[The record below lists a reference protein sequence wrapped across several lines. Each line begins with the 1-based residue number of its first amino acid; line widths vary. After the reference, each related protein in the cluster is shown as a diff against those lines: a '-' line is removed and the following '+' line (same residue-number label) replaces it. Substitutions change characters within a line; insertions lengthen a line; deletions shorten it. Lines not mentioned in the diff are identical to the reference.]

1 MPEAQEGHQ
10 SHPSAS
16 AWQLLRRFAEML
28 LLLWAFIKFW
38 IDMVKNGIIVCQQ
51 FPDPDP
57 KFVAPLVVLV
67 VGLLMTGLLGFQDFW
82 QQGRHGEAIIAAVDL
97 DTPYLAWKHGRQ
109 VIYGEDC
116 PDWEKLR
123 LRNSTW
129 RSLPLAM
136 MTFALAFRVLMEIP
150 MCQTVLFTSIMAI
163 GTFPQLTNH
172 SLFAQDLRRDGL
184 EPSQIG
190 RVRLISDLTAVVPD
204 YLKETS
210 GLDIAWQALDVEKQI
225 WVAAHCRDSR
235 WQQKTLPRSQDDTQ
249 TWAMASLGHGNLHG
263 ELGGVGSGNLL
274 AFNSMQNQR
283 IKKMLQQNEEVL
295 RPAAI
300 KLAKRAKSSGL
311 KQRVTSF
318 GRHMAARF
326 LPWNELVDL
335 AYSSYSGRNASLP
348 ELTVQQSRPWK
359 SKMGPVELVLQDGW
373 KLSLCQTCALLLT
386 AFFPILKKTLETCHI
401 RDAKFK
407 GLVAFHAILDIAC
420 LVATWLLCAA
430 APAAYY
436 FGHLIESLTSQM
448 WPLLREVLEGM
459 SDISQEQLN
468 TNVARMLAKFIHQA
482 APACFSIM
490 LTNLLPALQWSLLFL
505 LRLAAGS
512 LVFLGLSSLLARG
525 LCPHVRL
532 ANCLQ
537 VGICGPLW
545 LFADCGEIE
554 TTARRICFM
563 MTFRSL
569 LFTLIVAFEWRS
581 VDFDSRQVFFGT
593 ICNLFVEVNA
603 VERCWLAACFAHCI
617 SGLISVACAYQS
629 LAKCC
634 DEVADDRTPYSMS
647 FGPHG
652 SYGSFQPYE
661 CNQAQ
666 P

>member
-57 KFVAPLVVLV
+57 KFLAPLVVLV
-67 VGLLMTGLLGFQDFW
+67 VGLLMTSLLGFQDFW
-82 QQGRHGEAIIAAVDL
+82 QQGRHREAIIAAVDL
-97 DTPYLAWKHGRQ
+97 DTPYLALKHGRQ

-123 LRNSTW
+123 QRNSTW

-163 GTFPQLTNH
+163 GMFPQLTNH
-172 SLFAQDLRRDGL
+172 SLWAQDLRRDGL
-184 EPSQIG
+184 EPSHIG
-190 RVRLISDLTAVVPD
+190 RIRVISNMTAMVPD

-210 GLDIAWQALDVEKQI
+210 GLEIAWQALDVEKQI
-225 WVAAHCRDSR
+225 WGAAHCRDSR
-235 WQQKTLPRSQDDTQ
+235 WEQKTLPMSQDTAQ
-249 TWAMASLGHGNLHG
+249 TWAMASLGHGKLHG

-274 AFNSMQNQR
+274 ALNSMQNQQ
-283 IKKMLQQNEEVL
+283 IKKLLQQNEEVL
-295 RPAAI
+295 RPAVI
-300 KLAKRAKSSGL
+300 KLATRDVRGKGL
-311 KQRVTSF
+311 KQKMKSF
-318 GRHMAARF
+318 VRGMAARS
-326 LPWNELVDL
+326 LPWNEIVDL
-335 AYSSYSGRNASLP
+335 AYTSFFDRNADVP
-348 ELTVQQSRPWK
+348 QLTVQQSRPWK
-359 SKMGPVELVLQDGW
+359 LKMGPVELVLQDGW

-407 GLVAFHAILDIAC
+407 SLVAFHAILDIAC

-436 FGHLIESLTSQM
+436 FGHLVESLTSQM
-448 WPLLREVLEGM
+448 WPLFREAIEGM
-459 SDISQEQLN
+459 SDISQEQLKTN
-468 TNVARMLAKFIHQA
+468 TPPMLGKFIHQA
-482 APACFSIM
+482 APACFSSL
-490 LTNLLPALQWSLLFL
+490 LTNLLPALQWSLFLL

-512 LVFLGLSSLLARG
+512 LVFLGLFSLLARG

-545 LFADCGEIE
+545 LFADCGEIK
-554 TTARRICFM
+554 TTATKVCFM
-563 MTFRSL
+563 MAFRSL
-569 LFTLIVAFEWRS
+569 LFTLIVAFAWRS
-581 VDFDSRQVFFGT
+581 VDSDSMQIFFGT
-593 ICNLFVEVNA
+593 ISNRFVEVSA
-603 VERCWLAACFAHCI
+603 LERWWLAACFAHCI

-629 LAKCC
+629 LANCC
-634 DEVADDRTPYSMS
+634 ISEAADRTPYRSY
-647 FGPHG
+647 G
-652 SYGSFQPYE
+652 SYGSFQGCEY
-661 CNQAQ
+661 NQAQ